1 MSTSTRDALRTDVE
15 TCGYYPDLVLDS
27 VLLTVGDEEVCD
39 FVVHHEPTFNHDQ
52 IHRHLTI
59 LVLTPTRLVVG
70 HTDDH
75 TPEGHQSGGSG
86 PLQAATS
93 AESVPLRAVDTVT
106 LTRVVTE
113 PDRYHRDAVTETWLT
128 LNWGS
133 LRRIELEPATCADPS
148 CDADHG
154 FSGSLVGDDLVVRMS
169 SAADGKQSVDRLIAF
184 GLHLQRATA

>member
-1 MSTSTRDALRTDVE
+1 MSATTRDALRADVE

-27 VLLTVGDEEVCD
+27 VLLTVGDEEVRD
-39 FVVHHEPTFNHDQ
+39 FVVHHEPTFSHDQ

-75 TPEGHQSGGSG
+75 SADDQPGGPG

-106 LTRVVTE
+106 LTRVVAE
-113 PDRYHRDAVTETWLT
+113 PDRYDRDAVTETWLT
-128 LNWGS
+128 LTWGS
-133 LRRIELEPATCADPS
+133 LRRLELEPASCADPN

-154 FSGSLVGDDLVVRMS
+154 YSGSLVGDDLVVRMS
-169 SAADGKQSVDRLIAF
+169 AAADGKASVDRLIAF
-184 GLHLQRATA
+184 GISLQQATA

>member
-1 MSTSTRDALRTDVE
+1 MTTSTREALRADVE

-27 VLLTVGDEEVCD
+27 VLLTVGDEEVVD

-52 IHRHLTI
+52 IHRHVTI

-75 TPEGHQSGGSG
+75 IAEGDGVPQQ
-86 PLQAATS
+86 PLRAATS

-106 LTRVVTE
+106 MTRVMNE
-113 PDRYHRDAVTETWLT
+113 PDRYDRDAVVETWLT

-133 LRRIELEPATCADPS
+133 LRRLELEPATCADPN

-154 FSGSLVGDDLVVRMS
+154 YSGSLVGDDLVVRMS
-169 SAADGKQSVDRLIAF
+169 AAADGKQSVDRLIAF
-184 GLHLQRATA
+184 GLRLQRATA

>member
-1 MSTSTRDALRTDVE
+1 MSTSTREALRADVE

-27 VLLTVGDEEVCD
+27 VLLTVGDEDVLD

-52 IHRHLTI
+52 IHRHVTI

-75 TPEGHQSGGSG
+75 AADDHPGGA
-86 PLQAATS
+86 LQAATS

-106 LTRVVTE
+106 MTRVMAE
-113 PDRYHRDAVTETWLT
+113 PDRYDRDAVVETWLT

-133 LRRIELEPATCADPS
+133 LRRIELEPATCADPN

-154 FSGSLVGDDLVVRMS
+154 YSGSLVGDDLVVRMS
-169 SAADGKQSVDRLIAF
+169 AAADGKQNVDRLIAF
-184 GLHLQRATA
+184 GLRLQRATA